1 MKAFPPRSGTR
12 QECPL
17 SPLLFN
23 MVLEVL
29 TRAISQEKE
38 IKGIPIRM
46 EEVKLSLCKLH
57 DLKENFKNL
66 TKIVRTNKLAW

>member
-1 MKAFPPRSGTR
+1 
-12 QECPL
+12 
-17 SPLLFN
+17 

-66 TKIVRTNKLAW
+66 TKIVRTDKLAW

>member
-1 MKAFPPRSGTR
+1 MQGCSFP
-12 QECPL
+12 
-17 SPLLFN
+17 PLLFN
-23 MVLEVL
+23 IALEVL
-29 TRAISQEKE
+29 TREISQEKE
-38 IKGIPIRM
+38 VKGIPIRM